1 MADLAIF
8 ATEVG
13 DILQVLLPFATHA
26 RRRGIERVS
35 RLSVESGPLGPR
47 AEAQPMLRHWIKLML
62 LALLVF
68 LQMACPK
75 YAMKQTEDVRAH
87 PADDHGGSESG
98 AG

>member
-1 MADLAIF
+1 MAELAMLETAVVDL
-8 ATEVG
+8 
-13 DILQVLLPFATHA
+13 LQMFLPFATDA

-35 RLSVESGPLGPR
+35 RLSVESGPLCPR